1 MAHQEA
7 SDILLEVRFS
17 SHHWCVDP
25 PLTEAMSLPPGVS
38 CSSGSVKGQENDSG
52 LPCSLQGWQRWTH
65 QIHHIGTPEKSQWLW
80 SWETRGYLENKWWDT
95 VRCHLRQSTWV
106 GHITAHN
113 CISRGTQSI
122 HSTQACAVGSN
133 GFRRG
138 TSPWFL
144 FQVTLLEHSN
154 HSRVSGQKAKWIWR
168 VCSPALLIW
177 FSLSSWG
184 QHRPGRSWFDS

>member
-7 SDILLEVRFS
+7 SDILLKVRFS

-52 LPCSLQGWQRWTH
+52 LPCSLQGWQRWTR

-106 GHITAHN
+106 GHIPAHN
-113 CISRGTQSI
+113 CISRGTQYTPPKPVQWAPMASVEE
-122 HSTQACAVGSN
+122 HPDFSFKWHYLSTAITEEFLAQKVSESEEYVHPLYSFDSPWVGSCC
-133 GFRRG
+133 RRHPVAAAG
-138 TSPWFL
+138 
-144 FQVTLLEHSN
+144 
-154 HSRVSGQKAKWIWR
+154 KA
-168 VCSPALLIW
+168 
-177 FSLSSWG
+177 
-184 QHRPGRSWFDS
+184 